1 MYSICTYV
9 CISLSLLYICT
20 IPILYIFA
28 SFEKERVWLSESL
41 PHSRGSFQVAL
52 GPSPHCPVNGAESAA
67 NTEVWK
73 CVVCQSALMFNQ
85 RSANQRKTTF
95 RGSYVLSV
103 CVIQK
108 RSVECWIKPG
118 KEYLLLLK
126 AQKWGR
132 SCDQR
137 EGCWT
142 SCPWTQPDAASGTC
156 QMPTGHWSQH
166 KLTERNFISLLVRAN

>member
-1 MYSICTYV
+1 MHSLIAWYGNITGPVPFTPIFNMQLKSYTKIHSLYICTYV

-52 GPSPHCPVNGAESAA
+52 GPSPHCPVSGAESAA

-85 RSANQRKTTF
+85 RLANQRKTTF
-95 RGSYVLSV
+95 KGSYVLSV

-118 KEYLLLLK
+118 KEHLLL
-126 AQKWGR
+126 
-132 SCDQR
+132 
-137 EGCWT
+137 
-142 SCPWTQPDAASGTC
+142 
-156 QMPTGHWSQH
+156 
-166 KLTERNFISLLVRAN
+166 